1 MFTESPSTLR
11 IGLAAVAND
20 PSFEA
25 RLATIDRVLGEAAT
39 AGVAVV
45 CFPEAYLPGLRGNDF
60 EVRPHDQVRQAAALE
75 TVRQLART
83 HGVMTL
89 MGMEWESPRGLHIV
103 TVVIDRDGTV
113 LGHQA
118 KTQVARTEEPFY
130 TPGDRRRMFA
140 IDGVPF
146 GIAICHELWRYPET
160 ARWAAQ
166 RGARVVF
173 QPQLTGS
180 DRSGHVPSRWL
191 DADAPYYEKAM
202 LARVM
207 ENDIFL
213 ASANYAMRYPESATV
228 VLGPDGDVVAMQPYG
243 EPGLLVA
250 DIDLTRE
257 TGFHARRYAPE
268 RYPNDAR

>member
-1 MFTESPSTLR
+1 MTTSPRTLR
-11 IGLAAVAND
+11 IGLASVRND
-20 PSFEA
+20 PSFDT
-25 RLATIDRVLGEAAT
+25 RLATVDRVLGEAAQ

-60 EVRPHDQVRQAAALE
+60 EVMPHDQARQSAALE
-75 TVRQLART
+75 TVRDLARR

-103 TVVIDRDGTV
+103 TVVIDRDGSM

-130 TPGDRRRMFA
+130 APGDTRRMFA
-140 IDGVPF
+140 IDGVSF
-146 GIAICHELWRYPET
+146 GISICHELWRYPET
-160 ARWAAQ
+160 VRWAAR
-166 RGARVVF
+166 RGARIVF

-180 DRSGHVPSRWL
+180 DLAGRVPSRWL
-191 DADAPYYEKAM
+191 DPDAPYYEKAM

-213 ASANYAMRYPESATV
+213 ASASYAMRYPEAATV

-257 TGFHARRYAPE
+257 TGTHARRYAPE
-268 RYPNDAR
+268 RYPAE